1 MTTTTIDIDKTAPAG
16 EQSRAWADVL
26 RSEPVVLA
34 ALAVSLGLYY
44 LGPGPSFVVGAVA
57 FFALTLYRPDLQLA
71 MVPLAAPL
79 FYRPRAIGPY
89 FFSLAEFVIVCGV
102 AAWALRDGWALVR
115 TRSMPMLREMVRQ
128 PGVWLAGALAL
139 TGLLWLLVPD
149 AAHRK
154 VAIYDFWRTVV
165 SPILFF
171 LLVLRWLRTE
181 RDLWRMTGAWLIA
194 AALVGREAVEQYL
207 FGQTSF
213 MEGVGRVVSVY
224 PSATALGI
232 YLGRALALGIVLAFF
247 LPSGWRTWK
256 IAAAALSLVIGLGT
270 VFSFAR
276 GAWIGVVVALAVV
289 GLITRSRPLLATL
302 GAGLLAGLAALPFI
316 HVERITSLFNFTGT
330 ENTGLARTQI
340 WASALRI
347 LRDHP
352 FTGIGQDQFLYQ
364 DPKYGV
370 PQARLLITA
379 HPHNWIL
386 DFWLRLGLPGVAWI
400 VMALAYFFWQC
411 IGLWQRHRNTEL
423 GALALALLA
432 SMIDFA
438 VHGLVDM
445 AYFTMDLALTFWLTM
460 GLLLVLKRLPPAPS
474 SAK

>member
-1 MTTTTIDIDKTAPAG
+1 VGAQARISWT
-16 EQSRAWADVL
+16 ERL
-26 RSEPVVLA
+26 RSEPAVLS
-34 ALAVSLGLYY
+34 ALALSLGLYY
-44 LGPGPSFVVGAVA
+44 LGPGPTFALGAVA

-102 AAWALRDGWALVR
+102 AAWALRDGWTLVR
-115 TRSMPMLREMVRQ
+115 SRSLTRALSPFRELARQ
-128 PGVWLAGALAL
+128 PGAWLAGALVL

-149 AAHRK
+149 PSHRK
-154 VAIYDFWRTVV
+154 VAVYDFWRTVL
-165 SPILFF
+165 SPALFF
-171 LLVLRWLRTE
+171 ALVLRWLRVE
-181 RDLWRMTGAWLIA
+181 RDLWRMVGAWLVA

-207 FGQTSF
+207 FGQTSI

-232 YLGRALALGIVLAFF
+232 YLGRALALGLVLAFF
-247 LPSGWRTWK
+247 LPASWRAWK
-256 IAAAALSLVIGLGT
+256 LAAAALSVVIGLGT
-270 VFSFAR
+270 LFSFAR
-276 GAWIGVVVALAVV
+276 GAWLGVLVALVFV
-289 GLITRSRPLLATL
+289 GLLTRSRPLLIAL
-302 GAGLLAGLAALPFI
+302 GAGLLAALASLPFVR
-316 HVERITSLFNFTGT
+316 VERITSLFDFTRS
-330 ENTGLARTQI
+330 ENTGVARTQI
-340 WASALRI
+340 WRAALRI

-352 FTGIGQDQFLYQ
+352 LTGIGQDQFLYA

-370 PQARLLITA
+370 PQARLLVTA
-379 HPHNWIL
+379 HPHDWIL
-386 DFWLRLGLPGVAWI
+386 DFWLRLGLPGLAWI
-400 VMALAYFFWQC
+400 AAALAYFFWQS
-411 IGLWQRHRNTEL
+411 IHLWRRHRDTEL

-460 GLLLVLKRLPPAPS
+460 GLLLVLKRLQPAGRG
-474 SAK
+474 